1 MRVIHHLACA
11 FAVSIFAVLT
21 ASATPLKTD
30 GWPQRTVRVIVPLP
44 PGSSTDV
51 AARHFAEKLA
61 ERWHQPVIIENRQ
74 GADGIPAAASFAA
87 AHDDHT
93 LLCSFAGIV
102 TINPLNYDKLPYDP
116 ASDLVPIASIADN
129 FLGFAVSEKLQVKS
143 VDQFVALARTRPGKL
158 NWAATPGVPLYAFA
172 ALEKAAG
179 INLVQIVYRDF
190 NPALLDAGEGR
201 IQAVATGIL
210 LMLPHVQAGKIRLLM
225 LHSRQRSPQTPEVPT
240 AHEAGY
246 PELTFDGIVG
256 FYGWRDMPA
265 DLKQRIADDVRA
277 VSVDPAIAV
286 RLANSGSALR
296 VEGPEAFAAIIDKQR
311 RQIAA
316 IARSMKPT
324 Q

>member
-1 MRVIHHLACA
+1 MRVMPRLAYGLVVGM
-11 FAVSIFAVLT
+11 FAVVT
-21 ASATPLKTD
+21 TATPLKADT
-30 GWPQRTVRVIVPLP
+30 WPQRTVRAIVPLP
-44 PGSSTDV
+44 PGSSTDL

-61 ERWHQPVIIENRQ
+61 ERWRQPVIVENRQ
-74 GADGIPAAASFAA
+74 GADGIPAVASFVA

-116 ASDLVPIASIADN
+116 AHDVVPIASIADN
-129 FLGFAVSEKLQVKS
+129 FVGFAVSEKLQVKS

-158 NWAATPGVPLYAFA
+158 NWAATPGIPLYAFA
-172 ALEKAAG
+172 ALQKAAG
-179 INLVQIVYRDF
+179 IDLVQIVYRDF

-210 LMLPHVQAGKIRLLM
+210 LMLPQAQAGKIRLLM
-225 LHSRQRSPQTPEVPT
+225 LNSRQRSPQAPEVPT
-240 AHEAGY
+240 AAEAGF
-246 PELTFDGIVG
+246 PELTFDSVVG
-256 FYGWRDMPA
+256 FYGWRNMPA
-265 DLKQRIADDVRA
+265 ELRQRIADDVRA
-277 VSVDPAIAV
+277 VSADPVIAA

-311 RQIAA
+311 TQIAV
-316 IARSMKPT
+316 IAHNMKPT